1 GPLAGRWTR
10 RGFFG
15 GCNGVG
21 TEFSGVSF
29 IGYAPL
35 CLGYSVINV
44 HSSAT
49 PFSPYSRESIFCC
62 GAGARAARS
71 RGEGDRGRHSVLGI
85 STARPLWRGTGLGG
99 AARAHRPA
107 QPVRGLVRA
116 GGWRPPDTGG
126 ERARGPRC
134 KCPLSWRRTETCSD
148 GRMRPLRY
156 F

>member
-1 GPLAGRWTR
+1 MSSLAAMVFWLSPTARISATARSILGPLAGRWTR

-71 RGEGDRGRHSVLGI
+71 RGEGDRGRHSVPGI
-85 STARPLWRGTGLGG
+85 STARPLLRGTGLGG
-99 AARAHRPA
+99 
-107 QPVRGLVRA
+107 
-116 GGWRPPDTGG
+116 GGISLLASSHGV
-126 ERARGPRC
+126 
-134 KCPLSWRRTETCSD
+134 
-148 GRMRPLRY
+148 
-156 F
+156 